1 MEMNGKLHAYSRFSY
16 GENAPSIDAKGVRV
30 GPNVGTTF
38 WRRKVSFVSAGN
50 RTTTSKLT
58 TS

>member
-1 MEMNGKLHAYSRFSY
+1 MVNFTPVSELHMAK
-16 GENAPSIDAKGVRV
+16 NAPGIDAKGVRV
-30 GPNVGTTF
+30 DPNVGTTF
-38 WRRKVSFVSAGN
+38 WRRKISFVSAGN